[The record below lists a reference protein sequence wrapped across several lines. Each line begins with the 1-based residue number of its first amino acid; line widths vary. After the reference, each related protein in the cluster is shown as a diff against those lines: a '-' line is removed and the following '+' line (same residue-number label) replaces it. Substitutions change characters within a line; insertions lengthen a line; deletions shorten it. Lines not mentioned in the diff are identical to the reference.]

1 MDINDFI
8 NIEFI
13 RTFTGCI
20 TATILIVQFL
30 KDLPFIK
37 EMPTRYFTFIIA
49 TLNIVI
55 ATIFPNTIVEMIYL
69 TLLNGIVTGKQIIS
83 TIVLGNIVAI
93 TILKEAIKKVKYQVE
108 IGRAHV

>member
-69 TLLNGIVTGKQIIS
+69 TLLNGIVVTYAAN
-83 TIVLGNIVAI
+83 GNYDFGNKENK
-93 TILKEAIKKVKYQVE
+93 LK
-108 IGRAHV
+108 